1 MAGSSAGTPAMAT
14 TRTTAAPPS
23 DRVKLIVASSV
34 MLTFISFWRAAAVVL
49 CDLGSSAFYAG
60 GIAEQ
65 AVGAA
70 APWFILAIMLFS
82 FAVRAVYV
90 ESCSMFT
97 RGGVYRVVKEAL
109 GGTFAKLSVS
119 ALMFDYILTGPIS
132 GVSAGQYITGLMN
145 ELMVV
150 ANNSHWLPPAL
161 MNGGTPLQ
169 FNMDH
174 TSAVFAAVVTIYYWW
189 ANIKGIEESSGKA
202 LRVMQITTVMVVILL
217 AWGIFS
223 VIMLGSHLPP
233 APVPANLHFSNEALG
248 FLRGRGLP
256 LLGLFGILMAFGHSV
271 LAMSGEESLAQVNR
285 EIEHPKLKNLKRAA
299 IVIAIYSLVFTGGAT
314 LLASMLIPTWQRTHL
329 YQDNLIA
336 GLAMYMVGP
345 MFWRI
350 AFRIFVVLVGFLIL
364 SGAINTSMIGSTGVL
379 MRVAEDGV
387 LTDWFRKP
395 HIKFGTS
402 YRIINLVFILQ
413 MVTIIA
419 SRGNVIT
426 LGEAY
431 AFGVIWSFTFNSLA
445 MLVLRWKYHGER
457 GWKVPPNIRI
467 GKTEFPIGLL
477 SVFLVLLS
485 VAIVNLF
492 TKSVATVSGIV
503 FAAAFFIIFTI
514 SERQNMRKH
523 AITARQMRDHFQ
535 LEHQD
540 TISSESAA
548 IRPGGVMVTM
558 RDPSNPLALKWT
570 LSHTSTEDR
579 DVVVISV
586 RMMGVGG
593 PEFLSAEDTSF
604 SEHEQMIFTKAVSVA
619 ESFGKKVSLLVVP
632 AGDVFAAL
640 VQGANNL
647 EVDSVISSISSKMTA
662 EDQAFHM
669 GQAWEALPEPK
680 RQFNFY
686 VIDPGGEVKVFYIGP
701 HAPALS
707 PDDVQLVHRLWLN
720 MRRDP
725 SVSDLHH
732 SDIITYALTRLA
744 GQYAREKQ
752 EILRD
757 LRNYRAADS
766 PATMRLG
773 GKPSA
778 SAPANPPAPTQP
790 ARPPQKPR

>member
-1 MAGSSAGTPAMAT
+1 MA
-14 TRTTAAPPS
+14 TRTTVAPPS
-23 DRVKLIVASSV
+23 DRVRLIVASSV
-34 MLTFISFWRAAAVVL
+34 MLTFISFWRAAAIVL

-60 GIAEQ
+60 GIAEE

-70 APWFILAIMLFS
+70 APWFILDIMLFS

-145 ELMVV
+145 ELLTV
-150 ANNSHWLPPAL
+150 ANTSHWLPPAL
-161 MNGGTPLQ
+161 IDAHNNPFQ

-189 ANIKGIEESSGKA
+189 QNIKGIEESSGKA

-217 AWGIFS
+217 AWGAFS
-223 VIMLGSHLPP
+223 VMVRGVHLPP
-233 APVPANLHFSNEALG
+233 PPTPAHLKFSQDALG
-248 FLRGRGLP
+248 FLRGTPLVP

-285 EIEHPKLKNLKRAA
+285 EIQHPKLKNLKRAA
-299 IVIAIYSLVFTGGAT
+299 IVIALYSLIFTGGAT
-314 LLASMLIPTWQRTHL
+314 LLASMLIPTWERTHI

-345 MFWRI
+345 IFWRI

-395 HIKFGTS
+395 HSKYGTS
-402 YRIINLVFILQ
+402 SRIVNMIFILQ
-413 MVTIIA
+413 MITIVA
-419 SRGNVIT
+419 SRGDVIM

-467 GKTEFPIGLL
+467 GKTEVPIGLF
-477 SVFLVLLS
+477 SVFLVLLTT
-485 VAIVNLF
+485 AIVNLF
-492 TKSVATVSGIV
+492 TKSVATVSGIL
-503 FAAAFFIIFTI
+503 FAAAFFIILTV
-514 SERQNMRKH
+514 SERANQRKH
-523 AITARQMRDHFQ
+523 ALTARQMKDQFQ

-540 TISSESAA
+540 TVSRESVA
-548 IRPGGVMVTM
+548 IRPGAVMVTM
-558 RDPSNPLALKWT
+558 RDAANPLALKWT
-570 LSHTSTEDR
+570 LAHTSTVDQ
-579 DVVVISV
+579 DVVVISI
-586 RMMGVGG
+586 RMMGAGG
-593 PEFLSAEDTSF
+593 PEYLNAEDQSF
-604 SEHEQMIFTKAVSVA
+604 SEHEQMVFTKAVSVA

-640 VQGANNL
+640 VQGANSL
-647 EVDSVISSISSKMTA
+647 EVDSVVSGVSSSITP
-662 EDQAFHM
+662 EDQAFYL

-686 VIDPGGEVKVFYIGP
+686 VIGHDGETKVFYIGP

-725 SVSDLHH
+725 SMQELHH
-732 SDIITYALTRLA
+732 SDIINYALTHLA

-757 LRNYRAADS
+757 LRNYRAAQT
-766 PATMRLG
+766 PASVQLG
-773 GKPSA
+773 GQDLSRLPAAAASSRELTPPKPS
-778 SAPANPPAPTQP
+778 
-790 ARPPQKPR
+790 RYL